1 MEEKKIMT
9 HIVKGVLVSLI
20 LIVLGLIGYFAKMED
35 QAWFRWSTN
44 LLLCGLIIWGCV
56 YYANQMNN
64 HVTFGN
70 VFVHGFKM
78 SVVIAL
84 ILVVYTMLSVT
95 ILFPDMKDKAL
106 EVARK
111 KMEDKGSL
119 SDADIDKTIDM
130 IKKYFTVVLIGAL
143 LLGTLFFGTISSLI
157 GAAVA
162 KKKPFNPLEQLDT

>member
-20 LIVLGLIGYFAKMED
+20 LIVLGLIGYFAKMEE
-35 QAWFRWSTN
+35 QSWFRWSTN
-44 LLLCGLIIWGCV
+44 LLLCGAIIWGCV
-56 YYANQMNN
+56 YYSNQMNN

-70 VFVHGFKM
+70 IFVHGFKM

-84 ILVVYTMLSVT
+84 ILIVYTLLSVT
-95 ILFPDMKDKAL
+95 VLFPDMKEKAI

-111 KMEDKGSL
+111 KMEEKGSL
-119 SDADIDKTIDM
+119 SDADIDKATDM
-130 IKKYFTVVLIGAL
+130 IKKFFTVILIGAL